1 MRGKDR
7 QGDRPVCYCSVCGGE
22 LYAGEMWTEQEGS
35 AVCRTCT
42 AQREAI
48 TNATEETG
56 MNHTNQPIYRRGNR
70 KCYQIR
76 VSLALLQRY
85 RDGEQ
90 LTGEEQAVARLMEAN
105 LTEKELEYLSCYYIQ
120 GLTHRQIARQLR
132 RSASTVSKG
141 IVRAER
147 KFWAFGELTPI

>member
-1 MRGKDR
+1 
-7 QGDRPVCYCSVCGGE
+7 
-22 LYAGEMWTEQEGS
+22 
-35 AVCRTCT
+35 
-42 AQREAI
+42 
-48 TNATEETG
+48 